1 MVPEKTI
8 VFEMILA
15 LPLINLL
22 GFWKDGQSYK
32 VNRSDK
38 FEQSIALDNVLCPG
52 KSYWSLLVP
61 KLQKIVYSVL
71 HRRNVEAEAMTSLC
85 EKLQPQEAT
94 TIFILF
100 LRPHILYL
108 SIFLLIRPPRLRSAL
123 NPLFIAEN
131 CITWLSMQQ
140 CTWVIK
146 CTRVCKN

>member
-52 KSYWSLLVP
+52 KSY
-61 KLQKIVYSVL
+61 
-71 HRRNVEAEAMTSLC
+71 
-85 EKLQPQEAT
+85 
-94 TIFILF
+94 
-100 LRPHILYL
+100 
-108 SIFLLIRPPRLRSAL
+108 
-123 NPLFIAEN
+123 
-131 CITWLSMQQ
+131 
-140 CTWVIK
+140 
-146 CTRVCKN
+146 